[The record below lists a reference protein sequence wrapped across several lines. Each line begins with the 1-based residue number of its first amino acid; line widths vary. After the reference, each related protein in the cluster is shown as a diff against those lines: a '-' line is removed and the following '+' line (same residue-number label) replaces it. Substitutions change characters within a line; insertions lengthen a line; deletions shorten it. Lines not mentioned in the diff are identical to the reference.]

1 MFCRATSVQR
11 RGFSLLELIAVAAIV
26 ALVATLAAPSMVQT
40 VIKARE
46 KTCFHN
52 RAVLNAAVE
61 RYALEEGE
69 LPDNIGDLEASDY
82 FPEGISGCPVSG
94 NAYTLHNVTK
104 RVIGH
109 TGAAVKGGGTD
120 HY

>member
-1 MFCRATSVQR
+1 MSCRATLPR
-11 RGFSLLELIAVAAIV
+11 RGAFSLLELIAAAAIV

-46 KTCFHN
+46 KACFHN

-69 LPDNIGDLEASDY
+69 LPSTIADLERPDY
-82 FPEGISGCPVSG
+82 FPGGIAGCPVSG
-94 NAYTLHNVTK
+94 NSYSLHNVTK